1 MNKILLCFF
10 IIHMQFSFGQ
20 EVIVNDSLSIEFLK
34 TKKTSKKFNTRSNVK
49 VKGNQSKR
57 ILTRCK
63 IKALYDQPV
72 DINAFSLVDTIN
84 KMRYRINEYIGYKG
98 VSIMGSGYTSKMYL
112 KKNLKDR
119 KGKPY
124 KGIPKYDK
132 SVTDSF
138 NDFDFEGYTNM
149 EVPIRFG
156 TNRSLAGEFSGKKK
170 EIISTVYYSP
180 TKMNQ
185 FTAEIYFIVHNSFP
199 ETHLELYYG
208 KQLISEIDTE

>member
-10 IIHMQFSFGQ
+10 IIHMQFSFAQ
-20 EVIVNDSLSIEFLK
+20 EVIINDSLSIEFLK
-34 TKKTSKKFNTRSNVK
+34 TKKTSKNFNTRSNVK
-49 VKGNQSKR
+49 VKGNEVKR

-63 IKALYDQPV
+63 VKALYDQPV

-84 KMRYRINEYIGYKG
+84 KLRYRINEYIGYQA
-98 VSIMGSGYTSKMYL
+98 VSVMGSGYTSKMYL
-112 KKNLKDR
+112 KKNLKNK

-124 KGIPKYDK
+124 KGIPEYDASIK
-132 SVTDSF
+132 DSF
-138 NDFDFEGYTNM
+138 EDFSIDGYTNV

-180 TKMNQ
+180 TQLDQ

-208 KQLISEIDTE
+208 NQLISEIKID

>member
-1 MNKILLCFF
+1 MNKILLVFF
-10 IIHMQFSFGQ
+10 LFQFQFIVSQ
-20 EVIVNDSLSIEFLK
+20 EVIINDSLSIEFLK
-34 TKKTSKKFNTRSNVK
+34 TKKTSKNFNTRSNVK

-63 IKALYDQPV
+63 VKALYDQPV

-84 KMRYRINEYIGYKG
+84 KMRYRINEYIGYQA
-98 VSIMGSGYTSKMYL
+98 VSVFGSGYTSKMYL
-112 KKNLKDR
+112 KKNLKNR

-124 KGIPKYDK
+124 KGIPEYDK
-132 SVTDSF
+132 SVKDSF
-138 NDFDFEGYTNM
+138 EDFIFEGYTNI
-149 EVPIRFG
+149 EVPLRFG

-180 TKMNQ
+180 TQLDQ

-199 ETHLELYYG
+199 ESHLELYYG
-208 KQLISEIDTE
+208 KQLISEIETD

>member
-1 MNKILLCFF
+1 MNKIILLLFLF
-10 IIHMQFSFGQ
+10 QIQNLVSQ
-20 EVIVNDSLSIEFLK
+20 EVIIKDSLSIEFLK
-34 TKKTSKKFNTRSNVK
+34 TKKTSKNFNTRSNVK

-63 IKALYDQPV
+63 VKALYDQPV

-84 KMRYRINEYIGYKG
+84 KMRYRINEYIGYQG

-124 KGIPKYDK
+124 KGIPKYDSK
-132 SVTDSF
+132 IKDSF
-138 NDFDFEGYTNM
+138 EDFIFEGYTNI
-149 EVPIRFG
+149 EVPLRFG
-156 TNRSLAGEFSGKKK
+156 TNRSLAAEFSGEKK

-180 TKMNQ
+180 TQMDQ

-208 KQLISEIDTE
+208 KQLISEVEID